1 MKKVIC
7 FIYFIIFS
15 FSAFSQVKNDPS
27 PILFIYD
34 ASGSMWAKMED
45 KTRVEIAREILS
57 NSINS
62 LPTEQEIGLIA
73 YGHRNKG
80 DCEDVEFLVDL
91 KNTDKEKVTKTI
103 GEIKPLGMTPL
114 SYSASLAMD
123 DLKKSGQKATII
135 LVTDGI
141 ESCDGNICEVIRT
154 AKSNGIDFKLHIIG
168 FGLKEEESEQLKCAA
183 AAGDGQYFEAKNSDG
198 LMGSLEE
205 ATKETVDSPPGN
217 YGIKVTLNG
226 QLIDALVQVLEPG
239 TNKKVS
245 LKRTYRDSVLIAL
258 PEGKSDLLVTAL
270 ENTDLK
276 PILLSGVSAAPD
288 EITYRAV
295 SFDGGK
301 MLWDVT
307 NNGEPWDATVNIF
320 EAGTKKGVAGGRTY
334 DRTKEFD
341 LSPGIYDVQILAL
354 VISGEKGHRR
364 ENVEVKAGEKLELAF
379 DYKTGIAKIG
389 ALIGSD
395 LVDATVTIKDAATKA
410 NIAGMRTY
418 TSSSS
423 NPREFILTPGEYEVT
438 VTAVSKELAGKK
450 EVFLMKILAGE
461 TFEKTINF
469 KP

>member
-1 MKKVIC
+1 MKPLLTFLAIL
-7 FIYFIIFS
+7 FFS
-15 FSAFSQVKNDPS
+15 LSGLTQDSKETS

-34 ASGSMWAKMED
+34 ASGSMWAAMEG
-45 KTRVEIAREILS
+45 KTRVEIAREVLS
-57 NSINS
+57 ASVS
-62 LPTEQEIGLIA
+62 KLPENQQIGLIA
-73 YGHRNKG
+73 YGHRQKG
-80 DCEDVEFLVDL
+80 DCKDVEYLVDL
-91 KNTDKEKVTKTI
+91 ANTDKEKVSNTI
-103 GEIKPLGMTPL
+103 QGIKPLGMTPL
-114 SYSASLAMD
+114 AYSASLAIE
-123 DLKKSGQKATII
+123 DLKKSGQKATVI

-141 ESCDGNICEVIRT
+141 ESCDGNICEVVEQ
-154 AKSNGIDFKLHIIG
+154 AKAAGIDFKLHIIG
-168 FGLKEEESEQLKCAA
+168 FGLKEEETAQLRCAA
-183 AAGDGQYFEAKNSDG
+183 AAGGGQYFDAKDSAG
-198 LMGSLEE
+198 LVGSLDE
-205 ATKETVDSPPGN
+205 ATSETVDSPPGN

-245 LKRTYRDSVLIAL
+245 LKRTYRDSVLLAL

-276 PILLSGVSAAPD
+276 PILLSNVSADPD
-288 EITYRAV
+288 HITYRAV

-301 MLWDVT
+301 MLWNVT
-307 NNGEPWDATVNIF
+307 NNGEPWDATVNIY
-320 EAGTKKGVAGGRTY
+320 EAETKKGVAGGRTY
-334 DRTKEFD
+334 NRTKEFD

-354 VISGEKGHRR
+354 VMSGEKGHRR

-389 ALIGSD
+389 ALRGSD

-469 KP
+469 